1 MTNNIDK
8 AREAIANADALIIE
22 ASNGLSIAEGYNIFA
37 DNEMFRSQFGDFR
50 DRYGIRSVLQ
60 GYFFDFP
67 TADERKRW
75 NERLIKYWI
84 TDYQPSDV
92 MKNLRSIVGDKPYFI
107 VTTNADTHL
116 ELSDFDATRVWEL
129 EGTFLSGITDHIVTD
144 KQQSF
149 NDFIARYA
157 DRNVVIIELGIG
169 SRNTLIKQPLMRLTA
184 RLSHCTYITLNLPQE
199 IYIPGEIASKSI
211 ALPGDLST
219 TLQDLQPL

>member
-1 MTNNIDK
+1 MTYNIDK
-8 AREAIANADALIIE
+8 AREAVANADALIIG

-37 DNEMFRSQFGDFR
+37 DNEMFRSQFGDFL

-60 GYFFDFP
+60 GCFFDYP
-67 TADERKRW
+67 TADEHKKW

-116 ELSDFDATRVWEL
+116 ELSGFDANRVWEM
-129 EGTFLSGITDHIVTD
+129 EGTFLTGITDHIVTD
-144 KQQSF
+144 KQQAF
-149 NDFIARYA
+149 NDFIARYSN
-157 DRNVVIIELGIG
+157 RNVVILELGIG

-184 RLSHCTYITLNLPQE
+184 QLPHCTYLTLNLPQE

>member
-1 MTNNIDK
+1 MTYNIDK
-8 AREAIANADALIIE
+8 AREAIANADALIIG

-60 GYFFDFP
+60 GCFFDYP

-116 ELSDFDATRVWEL
+116 ELSGFDADRVWEL

-157 DRNVVIIELGIG
+157 NRNVVIIELGIG

-184 RLSHCTYITLNLPQE
+184 QLPQCTYITLNLPQE

>member
-1 MTNNIDK
+1 MTYNIDK
-8 AREAIANADALIIE
+8 AREAIADADALIIG

-60 GYFFDFP
+60 GCFFDYP

-92 MKNLRSIVGDKPYFI
+92 MKNLRSIVGDKPYFV

-116 ELSDFDATRVWEL
+116 ELSGFDADRVWEL

-157 DRNVVIIELGIG
+157 DRNVVILELGIG
-169 SRNTLIKQPLMRLTA
+169 SRNTLIKQPLIRLTA
-184 RLSHCTYITLNLPQE
+184 QLPQCTYITLNLPQE

-219 TLQDLQPL
+219 TLQGLQPL

>member
-1 MTNNIDK
+1 MTYNIDK
-8 AREAIANADALIIE
+8 AREAIANADALIIG

-60 GYFFDFP
+60 GCFFDYP

-116 ELSDFDATRVWEL
+116 ELSGFDADRVWEL

-157 DRNVVIIELGIG
+157 NRNVVIIELGIG

-184 RLSHCTYITLNLPQE
+184 QLPQCTYITLNLPQE
-199 IYIPGEIASKSI
+199 IYIPGEISSKSI

-219 TLQDLQPL
+219 TLQDLLPL

>member
-1 MTNNIDK
+1 MTYNIDR
-8 AREAIANADALIIE
+8 AREAIANADALIIG

-60 GYFFDFP
+60 GCFFDFP

-84 TDYQPSDV
+84 TDYKPSRV

-107 VTTNADTHL
+107 VTTNADIHL
-116 ELSDFDATRVWEL
+116 ELSGFDADLVWEL
-129 EGTFLSGITDHIVTD
+129 EGTFLSGITDHIVAD

-149 NDFIARYA
+149 NDFFARYA
-157 DRNVVIIELGIG
+157 DRNVVILELGIG

-184 RLSHCTYITLNLPQE
+184 QLPHCTYITLNLPQE
-199 IYIPGEIASKSI
+199 INIPGEIESKSI
-211 ALPGDLST
+211 AFPGDLST

>member
-1 MTNNIDK
+1 MTYNTDR
-8 AREAIANADALIIE
+8 AREAIANADALIIG

-60 GYFFDFP
+60 GCFFDFP

-84 TDYQPSDV
+84 TDYKPSRV

-116 ELSDFDATRVWEL
+116 ELSGFDADRVWEL
-129 EGTFLSGITDHIVTD
+129 EGTFLSGITDHIVAD
-144 KQQSF
+144 KQQYF
-149 NDFIARYA
+149 NDFITRYA

-184 RLSHCTYITLNLPQE
+184 QLPQCTYITLNLPQE

>member
-1 MTNNIDK
+1 MTYNIDK
-8 AREAIANADALIIE
+8 AREAIANANALIIG

-60 GYFFDFP
+60 GCFFDYP

-116 ELSDFDATRVWEL
+116 ELSGFDADRVWEL

-157 DRNVVIIELGIG
+157 NRNVVIIELGIG

-184 RLSHCTYITLNLPQE
+184 QLPQCTYITLNLPQE
-199 IYIPGEIASKSI
+199 IYIPGEISSKSI

-219 TLQDLQPL
+219 TLQDLLPL

>member
-1 MTNNIDK
+1 MTYNIDR
-8 AREAIANADALIIE
+8 AREAIANADALIIG

-60 GYFFDFP
+60 GCFFDYP

-116 ELSDFDATRVWEL
+116 ELSGFDADRVWEL

-184 RLSHCTYITLNLPQE
+184 QLPQCTYITLNLPQE

-219 TLQDLQPL
+219 TLQNLQPL

>member
-1 MTNNIDK
+1 MTYNIDR
-8 AREAIANADALIIE
+8 AREAIANADALIIG

-60 GYFFDFP
+60 GCFFDFP

-84 TDYQPSDV
+84 TDYKPSRV

-116 ELSDFDATRVWEL
+116 ELSGFDADLVWEL
-129 EGTFLSGITDHIVTD
+129 EGTFLSGITDHIVAD

-149 NDFIARYA
+149 NDFIVRYA
-157 DRNVVIIELGIG
+157 DRNVVILELGIG

-184 RLSHCTYITLNLPQE
+184 QLPHCTYITLNLPQD
-199 IYIPGEIASKSI
+199 INIPGEIESKSI

>member
-1 MTNNIDK
+1 MTYNIDR
-8 AREAIANADALIIE
+8 AREAIANADALIIG

-37 DNEMFRSQFGDFR
+37 DNDMFRSQFGDFR

-60 GYFFDFP
+60 GCFFDFP

-84 TDYQPSDV
+84 TDYKPSRV
-92 MKNLRSIVGDKPYFI
+92 MKNLRSIVGDQPYFI

-116 ELSDFDATRVWEL
+116 ELSGFDADRVWEL
-129 EGTFLSGITDHIVTD
+129 EGTFLTGITDHIVTD

-157 DRNVVIIELGIG
+157 NRNVVIIELGIG
-169 SRNTLIKQPLMRLTA
+169 SRNILIKQPLMRLTA

>member
-1 MTNNIDK
+1 
-8 AREAIANADALIIE
+8 
-22 ASNGLSIAEGYNIFA
+22 
-37 DNEMFRSQFGDFR
+37 MFRSQFGDFR
-50 DRYGIRSVLQ
+50 DKYGIRSVLQ
-60 GYFFDFP
+60 GCFFDYP

-84 TDYQPSDV
+84 TDYKPSRV

-107 VTTNADTHL
+107 VTTNADIHL
-116 ELSDFDATRVWEL
+116 ELSGFDADLVWEL
-129 EGTFLSGITDHIVTD
+129 EGTFLSGITDHIVAD

-157 DRNVVIIELGIG
+157 DRNVVILELGIG

-184 RLSHCTYITLNLPQE
+184 QLPHCTYITLNLPQE
-199 IYIPGEIASKSI
+199 INIPGEIESKSI
-211 ALPGDLST
+211 AFPGDLST

>member
-1 MTNNIDK
+1 MTYNIDR
-8 AREAIANADALIIE
+8 AREAIANADALIIG

-60 GYFFDFP
+60 CCFFDFP

-84 TDYQPSDV
+84 TDYKPSRV

-116 ELSDFDATRVWEL
+116 ELSGFDADLVWEL
-129 EGTFLSGITDHIVTD
+129 EGTFLSGITDHIVAD

-157 DRNVVIIELGIG
+157 DRNVVILELGIG

-184 RLSHCTYITLNLPQE
+184 QLPHCTYITLNLPQE
-199 IYIPGEIASKSI
+199 INIPGEIESKSI

>member
-1 MTNNIDK
+1 MTYNIDR
-8 AREAIANADALIIE
+8 AREAIANADALIIG

-37 DNEMFRSQFGDFR
+37 DNEMFRSQFQDFR

-60 GYFFDFP
+60 GCFFDYP
-67 TADERKRW
+67 TVDERKRW

-116 ELSDFDATRVWEL
+116 EFSGFDADRVWEL

-157 DRNVVIIELGIG
+157 NRNVVILELGIG

-184 RLSHCTYITLNLPQE
+184 QLPHSTYITLNLPQE

>member
-1 MTNNIDK
+1 MTYNIDK
-8 AREAIANADALIIE
+8 AREAIANADALIIG

-60 GYFFDFP
+60 GCFFDYP

-92 MKNLRSIVGDKPYFI
+92 MKNLRSIVGDKPYFV

-116 ELSDFDATRVWEL
+116 ELSGFDADRVWEL

-157 DRNVVIIELGIG
+157 DRNVVILELGIG

-184 RLSHCTYITLNLPQE
+184 QLPQCTYITLNLPQE

>member
-1 MTNNIDK
+1 MTYNIDR
-8 AREAIANADALIIE
+8 AREAIANADALIIG

-60 GYFFDFP
+60 GCFFDFP

-84 TDYQPSDV
+84 TDYKPSRV

-107 VTTNADTHL
+107 VTTNADIHL
-116 ELSDFDATRVWEL
+116 ELSGFDADLVWEL

-157 DRNVVIIELGIG
+157 DRNVVILELGIG

-184 RLSHCTYITLNLPQE
+184 QLPHCTYITLNLPQE
-199 IYIPGEIASKSI
+199 INIPGEIESKSI
-211 ALPGDLST
+211 AFPGDLST

>member
-1 MTNNIDK
+1 MTYNIDR
-8 AREAIANADALIIE
+8 AREAIANADALIIG

-60 GYFFDFP
+60 GCFFDFP

-84 TDYQPSDV
+84 TDYKPSRV

-116 ELSDFDATRVWEL
+116 ELSGFDADLVWEL
-129 EGTFLSGITDHIVTD
+129 EGTFLSGITDHIVAD

-149 NDFIARYA
+149 NDFIVRYA
-157 DRNVVIIELGIG
+157 DRNVVILELGIG

-184 RLSHCTYITLNLPQE
+184 QLPHCTYITLNLPQE
-199 IYIPGEIASKSI
+199 INIPGEIESKSI

>member
-1 MTNNIDK
+1 MTYNIDR
-8 AREAIANADALIIE
+8 AREAIANADALIIG

-60 GYFFDFP
+60 GCFFDFP

-84 TDYQPSDV
+84 TDYKPSRV

-107 VTTNADTHL
+107 VTTNADIHL
-116 ELSDFDATRVWEL
+116 ELSGFDADLVWEL
-129 EGTFLSGITDHIVTD
+129 EGTFLTGITDHIVTD

-157 DRNVVIIELGIG
+157 DRNVVILELGIG

-184 RLSHCTYITLNLPQE
+184 QLPHCTYITLNLPQE
-199 IYIPGEIASKSI
+199 INIPGEIESKSI
-211 ALPGDLST
+211 AFPGDLST

>member
-1 MTNNIDK
+1 MTYNMDR
-8 AREAIANADALIIE
+8 AREAIANADALIIG

-60 GYFFDFP
+60 GCFFDFP

-84 TDYQPSDV
+84 TDYKPSRV

-116 ELSDFDATRVWEL
+116 ELSGFDAERVWEL
-129 EGTFLSGITDHIVTD
+129 EGTFLSGITDHIVAD

-149 NDFIARYA
+149 NDFITRYA

-184 RLSHCTYITLNLPQE
+184 QLPHCIYITLNLSQE
-199 IYIPGEIASKSI
+199 IYIPGEIESKSI